1 MNKDI
6 GIIKAKNLLLYLV
19 VGFIPLVLIPV
30 DGTLQTSWTKLVALG
45 IISILFLFI
54 CIRRRDSM
62 TFMEDTLEN
71 RFLAG
76 YFILVVVSM
85 FFSLDPAV
93 SLLGSKYRYDGFIA
107 FVLYN
112 FSYLIARNAKNVEK
126 VMFPLI
132 TGTSMIVAFY
142 GILQFYNIDPI
153 PADLYALQWTNKAF
167 ATMGNPNFLGSYL
180 VLSIPIPLYLY
191 FYKGRKLGLFAYNF
205 LFLGLLTTQ
214 TRGAWIGAFLSLI
227 AFLILHKVS
236 RGFTRSE
243 IKKVIIVFSSSLA
256 IIAFFAFTSNN
267 LFMVRFLSVF
277 VDFSKIVKREEDA
290 AMGGSMRIYV
300 WGKVIELIKMRPLFG
315 YGLDTMYIA
324 MNTYFRGEII
334 SDFGKYVNW
343 DKSHNEYLNIAVSS
357 GLLSLGAYLGFIFLS
372 LKKGIRRMRLHPA
385 FVPLLAAV
393 IGYLIQAMFNI
404 QVVMVYYVFFSYLGI
419 LTSKA
424 GIVEEEEISALKHS
438 A

>member
-1 MNKDI
+1 MKNDI
-6 GIIKAKNLLLYLV
+6 NIIKVKNLLFYLV
-19 VGFIPLVLIPV
+19 VGFIPLVLIPI
-30 DGTLQTSWTKLVALG
+30 DGTLETAWPKLVFLA
-45 IISILFLFI
+45 IIAMLFI
-54 CIRRRDSM
+54 YISVRRSDSV
-62 TFMEDTLEN
+62 TFMENTLEN

-76 YFILVVVSM
+76 YFVLVVISM
-85 FFSLDPAV
+85 FFSMDPAV
-93 SLLGSKYRYDGFIA
+93 SFRGSVYRHDGLIA
-107 FVLYN
+107 FTLYM
-112 FSYLIARNAKNVEK
+112 FSYLVARNAKNVEK
-126 VMFPLI
+126 VMFPLV
-132 TGTSMIVAFY
+132 TVTAMIVAFY

-180 VLSIPIPLYLY
+180 VLSIPMPLYLY
-191 FYKGRKLGLFAYNF
+191 FYKGRRFGLFAYNI
-205 LFLGLLTTQ
+205 LFLGLLCTQ

-227 AFLILHKVS
+227 AFLILHKVR
-236 RGFTRSE
+236 RGFTKAE
-243 IKKVIIVFSSSLA
+243 KKKVIIVFTASLA
-256 IIAFFAFTSNN
+256 VIAFFAFTSNN

-277 VDFSKIVKREEDA
+277 IDFSKIVKREEDA

-324 MNTYFRGEII
+324 MNTFFRGEII

-372 LKKGIRRMRLHPA
+372 LKKGFRRLRLHPA

-393 IGYLIQAMFNI
+393 IGYLIQALFNI

-424 GIVEEEEISALKHS
+424 GIVEEEETFSLKHS